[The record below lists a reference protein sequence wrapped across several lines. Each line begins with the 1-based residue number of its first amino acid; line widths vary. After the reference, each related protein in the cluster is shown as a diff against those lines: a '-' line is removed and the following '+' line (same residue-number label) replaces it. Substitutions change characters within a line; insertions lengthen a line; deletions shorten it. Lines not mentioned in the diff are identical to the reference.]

1 MIPSLKQLA
10 RDKVANTLSANTHL
24 VFAAPNAPQELRP
37 YHDFILRE
45 QKKRSGHS
53 LPAAA
58 SPGPEHQ
65 ADGGTAQPARRAA
78 AAKRSR
84 GQSAAP
90 PAGTPSPPGPTAT
103 LLRSPTT
110 EARPAALPC
119 AMARRGRAAPGAPS
133 EGKAAPGPQLPP
145 PPRRARN
152 TTKPLHCPP
161 RAVPAIPPEGWG
173 LPGRPLPLPLTFQ
186 PLHGASRPPA
196 PNPAPLRRRCCGNA
210 ATSRPANIRRS
221 HWAAGAGGTAL
232 TAPQGRAAGLRVGRP
247 AAFR

>member
-24 VFAAPNAPQELRP
+24 VFAAPNAPQELRL

-119 AMARRGRAAPGAPS
+119 AMARRGRAAPGLRARGRRRPARSSRRRPDAP
-133 EGKAAPGPQLPP
+133 AAPRSRCTAHPERSPLSRRRAGAFLAAPCRCPSPSSPSMARPDRQRPTQPRSAAAAVATPP
-145 PPRRARN
+145 PPG
-152 TTKPLHCPP
+152 PLTSAAP
-161 RAVPAIPPEGWG
+161 I
-173 LPGRPLPLPLTFQ
+173 GRPELA
-186 PLHGASRPPA
+186 GRPSP
-196 PNPAPLRRRCCGNA
+196 PLRA
-210 ATSRPANIRRS
+210 APP
-221 HWAAGAGGTAL
+221 G
-232 TAPQGRAAGLRVGRP
+232 
-247 AAFR
+247 